1 MVLVA
6 LILHAEAQQHGLHGS
21 DLLPQSVEP
30 RDDLLV
36 NTNPLLDLPEQRYR
50 LLACGCNSLR
60 GFYPSKLPGV
70 ATFWDLD
77 SHKWGVPPPL
87 VAVVLADGQSRSPL
101 RKSASAGM
109 NLIEN

>member
-1 MVLVA
+1 MVFVA

-70 ATFWDLD
+70 ATIE
-77 SHKWGVPPPL
+77 WGVPLPL
-87 VAVVLADGQSRSPL
+87 VAMVLAEGQSWSPL
-101 RKSASAGM
+101 RQSASAGM